1 MAILRETILTPRV
14 KRLLEA
20 VQTLESNHSSL
31 VTAPNGDRYLRIAPF
46 EKQGAKLKAGLR
58 SHVRRICTSFPDDQ
72 GQRTHESAG

>member
-46 EKQGAKLKAGLR
+46 EK
-58 SHVRRICTSFPDDQ
+58 
-72 GQRTHESAG
+72 